1 MTAGWLR
8 FAGLRAAQVVP
19 VLLALLFISVVLQN
33 ITPGD
38 PARAVA
44 GPRATETDVAQV
56 RSELGLDQ
64 SVVVQYWRYLKAV
77 THGDLGAS
85 NRGDVP
91 VTTLIAERVDVTIWL
106 LLAGMVMTVL
116 LATPAALVMATR
128 PTSRTAKV
136 LSRLLTVALNAPPF
150 WVALILGSTVALRT
164 GWFPVGGF
172 GDGVVEHLHSVVLP
186 ALTISLGTAAFLARS
201 AAASLSQV
209 LASDHVVTARA
220 AGVSGFALY
229 RRHVLRN
236 ALPPVVTMLSFQVA
250 ALLLGAVVVEQ
261 TFGLPGLGSEMIQAA
276 GERDFPVVQGL
287 TLVFGAAIVL
297 TFMLADF
304 AVAALD
310 PRVRR

>member
-44 GPRATETDVAQV
+44 GPRATEADVAQV

-77 THGDLGAS
+77 THGDLGES

-91 VTTLIAERVDVTIWL
+91 VTTLIAERVDVTVWL